1 MPELFTSLLNE
12 EVNNFVQSIALPQ
25 HKYSICETE
34 VDKHPLGHVV
44 SLHLLILTYSLIL
57 TLEETLLFDVMSISY

>member
-1 MPELFTSLLNE
+1 MGFCIQDMPELFTSLLNE

-44 SLHLLILTYSLIL
+44 SLHLHLDFFHFNTRRN
-57 TLEETLLFDVMSISY
+57 LFNF